1 VHTRLAAPG
10 PGFLPEKDTAI
21 AFTRPRHWLRWLI
34 GAVAAAA
41 VLAAAGPF
49 VYIHFLNS
57 APTALSLSPDNS
69 ASSSPSAG
77 AATAPQAS
85 GPVAGTWTAGSG
97 SVVGYRVNEVLLG
110 QNATAVGRTTSVT
123 GHLTIQRTTA
133 TAASFSVPMDT
144 IHSDK
149 SQRDAQFDGR
159 IMDVA
164 QYPTATFTLTS
175 PIDLAP
181 LPAPGV
187 IKSYTAH
194 GRLTLHGTTRTVAF
208 TLTAE
213 RGAAKT
219 GAAKTGAAKT
229 GAAKTG
235 AAKTGA
241 AKTGAAKTGAAQID
255 VVGHIPVLFS
265 DYNIQNPS
273 FAGFVTTQDHGLLE
287 FLLVLS
293 RT

>member
-1 VHTRLAAPG
+1 M
-10 PGFLPEKDTAI
+10 

-34 GAVAAAA
+34 GAIAAVA

-49 VYIHFLNS
+49 IYIHFLNS
-57 APTALSLSPDNS
+57 TPAALSLSPGSS
-69 ASSSPSAG
+69 ASSSASSSG
-77 AATAPQAS
+77 GTATATTAAS
-85 GPVAGTWTAGSG
+85 GSVAGTWAAGSG

-110 QNATAVGRTTSVT
+110 QNATAVGRTSSVT
-123 GHLTIQRTTA
+123 GHLTIQGSTV

-164 QYPTATFTLTS
+164 QYPTGTFTLTS

-181 LPAPGV
+181 LPAAGAV
-187 IKSYTAH
+187 KSYTVH
-194 GRLTLHGTTRTVAF
+194 GKLTLHGTTRAVTF

-213 RGAAKT
+213 RKGS
-219 GAAKTGAAKT
+219 
-229 GAAKTG
+229 
-235 AAKTGA
+235 
-241 AKTGAAKTGAAQID
+241 QIEVAGD
-255 VVGHIPVLFS
+255 IPVLFS

-287 FLLVLS
+287 FLLVF
-293 RT
+293 RRA